1 MVQGLLGAG
10 VACGLVWTGKN
21 LWRSKVIGSF
31 GSTLSFDSLQASASQ
46 FRGVLILLLVI
57 GAVAGSVA
65 SAIASSRFLDV

>member
-1 MVQGLLGAG
+1 VQGLLGAAI
-10 VACGLVWTGKN
+10 ACGLVWTGKN

-31 GSTLSFDSLQASASQ
+31 GSQLNFDTLQATAGQ
-46 FRGVLILLLVI
+46 FRSVIILLLVI